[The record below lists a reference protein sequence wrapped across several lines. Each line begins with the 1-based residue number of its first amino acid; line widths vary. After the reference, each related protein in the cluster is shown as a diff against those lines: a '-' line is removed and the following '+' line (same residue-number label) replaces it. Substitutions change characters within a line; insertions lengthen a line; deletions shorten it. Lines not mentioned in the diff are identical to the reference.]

1 MEICQD
7 GKRLE
12 KKVQKKK
19 TKTRQTKM
27 NYNQFISPRKNAKS
41 INKQEVIA

>member
-12 KKVQKKK
+12 KKVQKNKNKTNKNELLPIYQPQKK
-19 TKTRQTKM
+19 C
-27 NYNQFISPRKNAKS
+27 N
-41 INKQEVIA
+41 IN